1 LLKLLIHKRTNEEKI
16 KYVFYAETDE
26 STGLISL
33 VKLDLQMFK
42 EGLDSSK
49 EIVSGDANVLDFQ
62 MVENFIFILFGKVNQ
77 KNFFLTI
84 IISKI
89 FKFV

>member
-1 LLKLLIHKRTNEEKI
+1 MLFQKIVNFFGLQYFIHKRTNEEKI

-26 STGLISL
+26 TTALNSL

-42 EGLDSSK
+42 DGSDASK

-62 MVENFIFILFGKVNQ
+62 MVENFIFILFGKVIV
-77 KNFFLTI
+77 K
-84 IISKI
+84 
-89 FKFV
+89 